1 MCTWT
6 ESVREAFSSLLKQP
20 AHGQHVP
27 APGCANAWLVTTLPE
42 RGFGLPRGVNVM
54 LEKCTYT

>member
-1 MCTWT
+1 MYPTSTSQLHEGFPMCTWT

-27 APGCANAWLVTTLPE
+27 APGCANALLVTTLPE
-42 RGFGLPRGVNVM
+42 SGFG
-54 LEKCTYT
+54 